1 MLSGC
6 VWAFETGTDN
16 EELLQS
22 QFYVG
27 SKHKRVRGEVYY
39 ELLDE
44 FISAAKR
51 RYASVVPSSY
61 IATSPNKTNNRI
73 SVSRGGALLNA
84 LHAWVRNTCLGG

>member
-1 MLSGC
+1 MMALMHRLTICHALTDVLLKRMCASILTAPVELLCAC
-6 VWAFETGTDN
+6 VNAGTDN

-51 RYASVVPSSY
+51 R
-61 IATSPNKTNNRI
+61 
-73 SVSRGGALLNA
+73 
-84 LHAWVRNTCLGG
+84 

>member
-1 MLSGC
+1 MELGKQWSQVKSRWEC
-6 VWAFETGTDN
+6 ATGTDN

-27 SKHKRVRGEVYY
+27 SKHKRVRGDVYY

-51 RYASVVPSSY
+51 R
-61 IATSPNKTNNRI
+61 
-73 SVSRGGALLNA
+73 
-84 LHAWVRNTCLGG
+84 